1 MICTQ
6 NATAGE
12 EYRRGWHPE
21 RFPKAGSDDSV
32 LVVGAGPAGSEA
44 TRVLLERGYTVHL
57 VDKAEKVGGYVNQVA
72 TLPGLAEWGYHRD
85 YREFQIEK
93 LLKLK
98 KNKQSQL
105 ALSQKEMTADDIL
118 EYGAEKVVIATG
130 AHWNKNGFN
139 GLTKEP
145 VVGADADLPYIV
157 TPEQIFEGKKEIGKR
172 VMILNADPYYMAPSL
187 AEKLALDGH
196 EVTIASGVTVGG
208 YMEFTLEHPNLHRMM
223 HEQKIEV
230 IDSVWA
236 SEVQEG
242 RIELYSQYGEGSV
255 RTYQGPG
262 NLPRNANTTHKWH
275 EFDTLVL
282 VTGRSS
288 NVGLYNE
295 LKARK
300 DEWAANDIKDIYLIG
315 DAWAPKLIADA
326 TFDGHRIAREIEG
339 EQAQYPKPYKRE
351 VHVWGQAYIP
361 GDDHSIKYQ
370 E

>member
-21 RFPKAGSDDSV
+21 RFPKAGSDDAV

-44 TRVLLERGYTVHL
+44 ARVLLERGYTVHL
-57 VDKAEKVGGYVNQVA
+57 VDKAEKVGGYVNDVA

-85 YREFQIEK
+85 YREFQIDK
-93 LLKLK
+93 LLKK
-98 KNKQSQL
+98 SKQSQL
-105 ALSQKEMTADDIL
+105 ALNTKEMTANDVL
-118 EYGAEKVVIATG
+118 EYGAEKVIIATG
-130 AHWNKNGFN
+130 AHWNTDGFN

-145 VVGADADLPYIV
+145 VVGIDADLPYIV
-157 TPEQIFEGKKEIGKR
+157 TPEQIFEGKKVIGNN
-172 VMILNADPYYMAPSL
+172 VMILNCDPYYMAPSL
-187 AEKLALDGH
+187 AEQLAKDGH
-196 EVTIASGVTVGG
+196 QVTIASGVSVGG

-230 IDSVWA
+230 IGDVWA

-242 RIELYSQYGEGSV
+242 RIELYSLYGEGSV
-255 RTYQGPG
+255 REYRGPG
-262 NLPRNANTTHKWH
+262 HLPRNENTTHKWH
-275 EFDTLVL
+275 DFDTLVV

-288 NVGLYNE
+288 NVALYNE

-300 DEWAANDIKDIYLIG
+300 DEWAVNDIKDIYLIG

-326 TFDGHRIAREIEG
+326 TFDGHRIAREIE
-339 EQAQYPKPYKRE
+339 EDKAQYPKPYKRE
-351 VHVWGQAYIP
+351 VHVWGNAYVP
-361 GDDHSIKYQ
+361 GDDFEIKYQ